1 MKIGDFAK
9 KYGLNITTVRYY
21 VERALLTPERKNNQY
36 VFTPSCM
43 EDMEKILKYKSFRF
57 SLEEIELL
65 FFLEKTT
72 KFRDE
77 TVLGI
82 FSRLLKQKQ
91 AELEK
96 EEEKIHDTIGELKA
110 EIRSFSQIN
119 YELDHSANGIPFTF
133 LPYLACPDC
142 GRPLKLESASISD
155 NKICDGEFLCE
166 CGYKT
171 ATQRTPRSKHLKTS
185 IWCPL
190 SRKSWATNSAH

>member
-1 MKIGDFAK
+1 M
-9 KYGLNITTVRYY
+9 RYY
-21 VERALLTPERKNNQY
+21 VERAPLTPERKNNQY

-65 FFLEKTT
+65 FFLEKNH
-72 KFRDE
+72 KNS
-77 TVLGI
+77 GMKPCWI

-110 EIRSFSQIN
+110 DPQLFSDQ
-119 YELDHSANGIPFTF
+119 LRTGSQRQRHSLYIPALSGMPGLRQT
-133 LPYLACPDC
+133 PQT
-142 GRPLKLESASISD
+142 ESASISD

-166 CGYKT
+166 CGYKNE
-171 ATQRTPRSKHLKTS
+171 LKDGVILCDGYAEGHPVQS
-185 IWCPL
+185 I
-190 SRKSWATNSAH
+190 

>member
-82 FSRLLKQKQ
+82 FSRLFKHKQ
-91 AELEK
+91 AEL
-96 EEEKIHDTIGELKA
+96 
-110 EIRSFSQIN
+110 
-119 YELDHSANGIPFTF
+119 
-133 LPYLACPDC
+133 
-142 GRPLKLESASISD
+142 
-155 NKICDGEFLCE
+155 
-166 CGYKT
+166 
-171 ATQRTPRSKHLKTS
+171 
-185 IWCPL
+185 
-190 SRKSWATNSAH
+190 

>member
-96 EEEKIHDTIGELKA
+96 EE
-110 EIRSFSQIN
+110 
-119 YELDHSANGIPFTF
+119 
-133 LPYLACPDC
+133 
-142 GRPLKLESASISD
+142 
-155 NKICDGEFLCE
+155 
-166 CGYKT
+166 
-171 ATQRTPRSKHLKTS
+171 
-185 IWCPL
+185 
-190 SRKSWATNSAH
+190 